1 MVAVLTDITFYS
13 VILLC
18 ELKESKKEHA
28 DPSVYL
34 VNYARNWPKIMKCW
48 VEYLRVHIG
57 IKGFPLSY
65 VVITK

>member
-28 DPSVYL
+28 DPLVYL
-34 VNYARNWPKIMKCW
+34 VIDARNWPKIMECL
-48 VEYLRVHIG
+48 EE
-57 IKGFPLSY
+57 
-65 VVITK
+65 